1 MYFDGL
7 DRARLNA
14 RMFLALEADPRSVPV
29 LAVFDLD
36 PDSGS
41 FWIGRVGIVPIR
53 ADQFTETAT
62 GTIFREGFYM
72 APMIRIHSLSPYTLL
87 FWQIPDD
94 FRQS

>member
-14 RMFLALEADPRSVPV
+14 RMFLALEADPRLVPV

-36 PDSGS
+36 PDPGS

-62 GTIFREGFYM
+62 GTIFRQGFYM
-72 APMIRIHSLSPYTLL
+72 AAMKLTHSRSPL
-87 FWQIPDD
+87 FLFRQIPDD